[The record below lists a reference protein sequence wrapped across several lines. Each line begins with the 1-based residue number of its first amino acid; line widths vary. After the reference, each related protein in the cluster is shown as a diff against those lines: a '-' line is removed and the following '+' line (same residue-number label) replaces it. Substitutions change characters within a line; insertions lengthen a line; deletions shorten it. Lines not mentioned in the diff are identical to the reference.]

1 MSTVTIRIDDAT
13 KRDVSN
19 IAKDFGLDISTITR
33 AFYKQ
38 IQREHRI
45 PLNLGYEVPNKKTLK
60 AMKES
65 RKLAYDK
72 NVKGYTNMDDL
83 KEALLS

>member
-1 MSTVTIRIDDAT
+1 MSSVTIRIDDAT

-60 AMKES
+60 AMKDTERIIKENSPRFNNTDELFES
-65 RKLAYDK
+65 L
-72 NVKGYTNMDDL
+72 GI
-83 KEALLS
+83 

>member
-38 IQREHRI
+38 IQRENRI
-45 PLNLGYEVPNKKTLK
+45 PLNLGYEVPNRKTI
-60 AMKES
+60 AAIKEG
-65 RKLAYDK
+65 RALAKDK
-72 NVKGYTNMDDL
+72 NAKGYSNMEDL
-83 KEALLS
+83 KKALLS